1 MYISDIFHWCTY
13 ICIYYVGH
21 AADGVY
27 HHHTYPSCLA
37 ARLNDQGMSH
47 SPIYGWMNDGFPVY
61 GPYNGNGVL
70 ASPCWKK
77 RDYSSTTTGCIGGQ
91 RTCQL
96 NNQYDIRQGFKTVT
110 LGPNIGATVISLSC
124 NSITVN
130 SGVYVEDYYYNAS
143 CYAVGGANLDYHN
156 GHDHDG
162 LGYHYHVTIDSTKKP
177 IFPYIVGPKMYGC
190 VGCLGGSAVCGLSA
204 GTSASSAQCM
214 QGASLAPSKVPT
226 SIPMLNTI
234 STPPTGHNF
243 PLVNY

>member
-1 MYISDIFHWCTY
+1 
-13 ICIYYVGH
+13 
-21 AADGVY
+21 
-27 HHHTYPSCLA
+27 
-37 ARLNDQGMSH
+37 MSH

-110 LGPNIGATVISLSC
+110 SGPNIGATVISLSG